1 MSKPH
6 RVRAQRGMIRKII
19 FLIAFLGILLS
30 VFSLINQKITEIQYM
45 TEIKRVSLDDLKAV
59 SSKIYN
65 QGFLQINLSQ
75 IKDEIETINWVK
87 NASIERRW
95 PDQVNIFIEEEDIIG
110 RWNNQSI
117 MNSKGSLFNLNE
129 QTLPSGLIEFYGPD
143 GQQEILFK
151 KYLVFSEELTTRGIL
166 IEGMKLDFKGSW
178 SITIRPGVTIRLGKD
193 YVSERFD
200 RFLMIWDESLLDNL
214 AVIEY
219 IDLRY
224 TEGFSIKKRN

>member
-129 QTLPSGLIEFYGPD
+129 QTLPTGLIEFYGPD